1 MENVIALNKADRLPD
16 LPTSDRLYVIW
27 GFIILLVA
35 FGGFG
40 LWAAMIPLEGASI
53 APGKISV
60 ESNRKTVQHL
70 EGGIISKILVKD
82 GDKVKA
88 GDSVIVL
95 DDIQSSSELTIIKTK
110 FYLALAQKARLYA
123 EQQKAGAIVFSND
136 LTSLSDRQ
144 DIKEM
149 MNSQVNLFNAR
160 KKSLDSEIQVQ
171 EQRIIQL
178 KEQIQGLESVVTNQN
193 ALLASYK
200 EEIEEW
206 KKLYEKQ
213 MVDKLRLRDAQRKLE
228 ELTGNLSSNLSNIS
242 KLKEQIAETQEQILL
257 RKRKF
262 LEEVITETKE
272 ADAVIFDSMARI
284 SFLEDRLK
292 RTVIS
297 APVSGE
303 VLGLKVHNTGAV
315 IRPGDPLMEIV
326 PENELLIVEA
336 YVSPAD
342 IDQVHAGMEADI
354 RFSAFNSRTTNI
366 VVGKVISISADAFSD
381 QRTGQSHYLAKVQV
395 LEDGKKYLQE
405 NNLVLQPGMPAEVHI
420 LTGKRTFLSY
430 LAKPFTDRLNRTF
443 KEE

>member
-1 MENVIALNKADRLPD
+1 MENVIVLDKKDELPD
-16 LPTSDRLYVIW
+16 LPTSDRMYVFW
-27 GFIILLVA
+27 GFLILLVA

-40 LWAAMIPLEGASI
+40 LWAALVPLEGASI
-53 APGKISV
+53 ASGKVSV

-88 GDSVIVL
+88 GDTLIIL
-95 DDIQSSSELTIIKTK
+95 DDIQSSSELSIVKTK
-110 FYLALAQKARLYA
+110 LYLALAQKARLNA
-123 EQQKAGAIVFSND
+123 EQQKANSVIFPKELAD
-136 LTSLSDRQ
+136 LSDNS

-149 MNSQVNLFNAR
+149 MNSQSSLFNAR
-160 KKSLDSEIQVQ
+160 RKSLDSEIQVL

-193 ALLASYK
+193 TLLSSYK

-206 KKLYEKQ
+206 KGLYEKQ

-228 ELTGNLSSNLSNIS
+228 ELMGNLSSNLSNIS

-272 ADAVIFDSMARI
+272 ADAVIFDARARI
-284 SFLEDRLK
+284 GFLEDKLK

-303 VLGLKVHNTGAV
+303 IIGLKFHNAGAV

-326 PENELLIVEA
+326 PENEALIVEA
-336 YVSPAD
+336 FVSPTD
-342 IDQVHAGMEADI
+342 INRVHVGLEADI
-354 RFSAFNSRTTNI
+354 RFSAFNTRKTQ
-366 VVGKVISISADAFSD
+366 VVQGKVISVSADAMSD
-381 QRTGQSHYLAKVQV
+381 QRTGHSYYLAKIEA
-395 LEDGKKYLQE
+395 LEEGKKYLQE

-420 LTGKRTFLSY
+420 LTGQRTFLSY
-430 LAKPFTDRLNRTF
+430 LVKPFTDRLSRSF